1 MGGKPKIAIVAMVRN
16 ERPFMDEWLLYHRL
30 IGTDHFFIYD
40 DDLTPGLEE
49 FLSPHKEYT
58 TVIRWHGVH
67 QDFTS
72 LHGDKQTKAYT
83 HATGH
88 FLAGY
93 QWAAFIDIDEFIVLD
108 RHNKLDEFMASLGDA
123 PEISLRRQLF
133 GHNGHYENPQ
143 ALVTSEL
150 TRRRLNPEPDC
161 NGKSII
167 RCDTIAG
174 FRSVHHC
181 ELKHKHQSKRRHKH
195 RHQHEQKQWTE
206 RQPKSSD
213 TAHINHY
220 ICRSFT
226 RWMDRPDRGYA
237 CDVIKPTAWEFNKEG
252 CLRMF
257 VEAVAVDCN
266 EHVDEQMLRFKP
278 ELEQAIETINEARK
292 KEP

>member
-1 MGGKPKIAIVAMVRN
+1 MVAIARDEM
-16 ERPFMDEWLLYHRL
+16 PFMDEWLLYHRL
-30 IGTDHFFIYD
+30 IGTNHFFIYD
-40 DDLTPGLEE
+40 DDLAPGLEE
-49 FLSPHKEYT
+49 FLRPYSKYT

-108 RHNKLDEFMASLGDA
+108 KHNNLDEFVASLGDA
-123 PEISLRRQLF
+123 PEISLKRQLF
-133 GHNGHYENPQ
+133 GHNGHYEDPQ
-143 ALVTSEL
+143 GLVTSEL
-150 TRRRLNPEPDC
+150 TRRRLSLEAEG
-161 NGKSII
+161 NGKCIV
-167 RCDTIAG
+167 RCDEIAG
-174 FRSVHHC
+174 FKSVHHC
-181 ELKHKHQSKRRHKH
+181 ELKHRH
-195 RHQHEQKQWTE
+195 RLE
-206 RQPKSSD
+206 SSN

-226 RWMDRPDRGYA
+226 RWMSRPDRGYA

-257 VEAVAVDCN
+257 VETLAVDWN
-266 EHVDEQMLRFKP
+266 EHIDEHMLKFKP
-278 ELEQAIETINEARK
+278 QLEQTIKAIHETREKTAK
-292 KEP
+292 